1 MQERSMISI
10 IEALF
15 ERRNLLENGH
25 IYSLSLNSIEAGD
38 PSYWGESF

>member
-1 MQERSMISI
+1 MISI
-10 IEALF
+10 IEAHF

-38 PSYWGESF
+38 PSYWGESFYR